1 MAGGT
6 ACEFGIPRAHRC
18 LVLIYRRAVI
28 YTYDLRI
35 FSLSLSFF
43 KNETINEK
51 SILFHFIRIIKIVD
65 KVVIAYRSS
74 RR

>member
-35 FSLSLSFF
+35 FSLFFSLFLFLKTKRSTK
-43 KNETINEK
+43 KNPSYSDNK
-51 SILFHFIRIIKIVD
+51 N
-65 KVVIAYRSS
+65 